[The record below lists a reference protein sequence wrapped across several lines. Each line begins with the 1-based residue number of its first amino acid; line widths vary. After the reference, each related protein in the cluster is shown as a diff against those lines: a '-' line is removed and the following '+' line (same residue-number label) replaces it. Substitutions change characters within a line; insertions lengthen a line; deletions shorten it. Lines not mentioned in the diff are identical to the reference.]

1 MIRHLLIVAIGFR
14 FAGMLLAVA
23 STTTLVDVAGTWFE
37 IRRLPP
43 PEIGP
48 PLDLKTYGLVGLLHN
63 AARGFGYGVHAM
75 AGLFSIL
82 LVVLAVTAI
91 FGLLVAVLLYL
102 TGSGIGRHAI
112 WARIVAILTASLLA
126 LASCAVMAVMR
137 RDHAPFAALPIG
149 ISLYA
154 LWVLIWRF
162 A

>member
-1 MIRHLLIVAIGFR
+1 VIRHLLIVACGFR
-14 FAGMLLAVA
+14 LAGILLAIA
-23 STTTLVDVAGTWFE
+23 SITTLVDVAGTWFE

-48 PLDLKTYGLVGLLHN
+48 PIDIKTYGLVGLLHN

-91 FGLLVAVLLYL
+91 FGLLVAVLFYL
-102 TGSGIGRHAI
+102 TGSGIGRHAV
-112 WARIVAILTASLLA
+112 WARIVAILTAAVLA
-126 LASCAVMAVMR
+126 LASCAVMTLMR
-137 RDHAPFAALPIG
+137 RDHASFATLPIG
-149 ISLYA
+149 LSLYT

>member
-1 MIRHLLIVAIGFR
+1 M
-14 FAGMLLAVA
+14 
-23 STTTLVDVAGTWFE
+23 
-37 IRRLPP
+37 PP

-75 AGLFSIL
+75 AGLFSVL
-82 LVVLAVTAI
+82 LVVLAVTAM
-91 FGLLVAVLLYL
+91 FGLLVSVLLYL

-137 RDHAPFAALPIG
+137 RDNAPFAALQIG

>member
-1 MIRHLLIVAIGFR
+1 
-14 FAGMLLAVA
+14 MLLAVA
-23 STTTLVDVAGTWFE
+23 SITTLVDVAGTWFE

>member
-1 MIRHLLIVAIGFR
+1 
-14 FAGMLLAVA
+14 MLLAVA